1 MSPTGERLVLV
12 VGDTLLAAR
21 LCAWMDGEP
30 GFCTA
35 HLAAPSDSKLQAT
48 LEQGGVEAVVIAVH
62 EDVSAL
68 RHALVVAHTAPDV
81 RTIVTVFDQ
90 TMKERLGQLWPHL
103 EIVSPAEIV
112 APSLAGPCVLPGA
125 LAAWTDGGRPY
136 ALSDP
141 VRGPEELAR
150 PPAVW
155 SDGVAG
161 LRARLRQ
168 VALGVHLGQTTGTRM
183 LVAGTGGAGLVLVA
197 DWAWLVRLG
206 LPPREAFFDAVRVV
220 STVGPAVAHGSD
232 AYMVFAGM
240 AMLATIAFSAILTAG
255 LIERFLEPRVL
266 SLFGSRRAPRSGH
279 VVVIGM
285 GPVRRAQTS
294 RGRCR
299 RPRTGLGRSGAPCR
313 PGAED
318 PGRLRTRDGSTD
330 ARAARVRES
339 SGHRNGRF
347 GRPRQHRGRR
357 QRQRSRPSP
366 ACRDPRRRAR
376 GHRTSSVLRE
386 VGAPAGRRRPG
397 ERLREGASAGTRRRR
412 RRHRWGDHVPDR
424 WRAVCRDG
432 APRPQTSLWARGTGG
447 GHAEALKL
455 VRAHLRPS
463 TLSPAAQTYRHR
475 RGRTTW

>member
-285 GPVRRAQTS
+285 GQVGLRLCVELRRLGVGVVGLERDSDAPALRVAQALKIPVVFGHGTDRQTLERLGCARARAIATVGS
-294 RGRCR
+294 DDLDNIAVAVNASALVPHLPVVIRAGEHEVIA
-299 RPRTGLGRSGAPCR
+299 RPRSFERLGHLRDVADLASVYVRARLLGHDVDVVATDGETTYLIAGARCV
-313 PGAED
+313 G
-318 PGRLRTRDGSTD
+318 T
-330 ARAARVRES
+330 VR
-339 SGHRNGRF
+339 
-347 GRPRQHRGRR
+347 
-357 QRQRSRPSP
+357 
-366 ACRDPRRRAR
+366 RDPRLRCGHEGPGAAMPRR
-376 GHRTSSVLRE
+376 
-386 VGAPAGRRRPG
+386 
-397 ERLREGASAGTRRRR
+397 
-412 RRHRWGDHVPDR
+412 
-424 WRAVCRDG
+424 
-432 APRPQTSLWARGTGG
+432 
-447 GHAEALKL
+447 
-455 VRAHLRPS
+455 
-463 TLSPAAQTYRHR
+463 
-475 RGRTTW
+475 